1 MAEKD
6 DFLFYGIVV
15 PVFTPFTEDKQV
27 DYDGLATFVDWL
39 CSRTVHVLFPM
50 GGSGEWWTLT
60 VPERRRIMDVVLET
74 AGQRVAVVPN
84 VGAKSL
90 RDTLELCEYA
100 CRVGA
105 NAVGVVIPD
114 TLKAGQD
121 SLYDFFAKIDQVA
134 DRPIMIYDPRGEGPL
149 SPTPETVVRMLDELE
164 HIAAMKYRTTN
175 AERMANM
182 CWKVGNRMTIL
193 SGVEF
198 TFLSDLAYGAQGVV
212 GGGCNIFPEEI
223 YAIQKAFEDGDIE
236 QARQN
241 QFRVLEINQH
251 LAGVDWPTSGK
262 LAVRA
267 RGVPITPVS
276 RANVREPSPRK
287 VQEIET
293 FFAKL

>member
-6 DFLFYGIVV
+6 DFLFYGVVV

-27 DYDGLATFVDWL
+27 DYDGLTAFVDWL
-39 CSRTVHVLFPM
+39 CGRTVHVLFPM

-60 VPERRRIMDVVLET
+60 VPERRRIIDVVLET

-84 VGAKSL
+84 VGANTL
-90 RDTLELCEYA
+90 RDTLELSEYA
-100 CRVGA
+100 CRAGVD
-105 NAVGVVIPD
+105 AVGVVIPD
-114 TLKAGQD
+114 SLKAGQE
-121 SLYDFFAKIDQVA
+121 SLYEFFAKIDQVV
-134 DRPIMIYDPRGEGPL
+134 DRPIMIYDPRGEGAL

-175 AERMANM
+175 AERMARM

-198 TFLSDLAYGAQGVV
+198 TFLSDLAYGARGVV

-223 YAIQKAFEDGDIE
+223 YAIQQAFERGDIE

-241 QFRVLEINQH
+241 QFRVLEINEQ
-251 LAGVDWPTSGK
+251 LADVGWPTGGK

-276 RANVREPSPRK
+276 RAEVGEPSPER
-287 VQEIET
+287 VRQIEA